1 MKQMEKKHHPF
12 TEKIQSILKEDLKIE
27 EEGKK
32 KRMEQG
38 FREVLG

>member
-1 MKQMEKKHHPF
+1 MQCV
-12 TEKIQSILKEDLKIE
+12 LKEDLKS
-27 EEGKK
+27 EEGGKE

>member
-32 KRMEQG
+32 KEWNK
-38 FREVLG
+38 VLGRF